1 MFLIGLTG
9 GIASGKSTV
18 AEQWQSFGADVVD
31 ADELSRLAVVP
42 DSVGLHKVVER
53 FGTGIL
59 LENGELDRKSLA
71 VQVFNDEKNRKDLES
86 ILHPIIRKLSL
97 ERIEKSEAKLVVYVI
112 PLLVETQSDLP
123 FDYVVTVE
131 APETVRLE
139 RLQAGRGL
147 SHADAKARVESQASS
162 VQRANVAD
170 RILNSNQDMPLFLN
184 DSRILYG
191 ELEKLALEKEELHGE

>member
-18 AEQWQSFGADVVD
+18 AEQWKSFGADVVD

-42 DSVGLHKVVER
+42 DSVGLQKIVER

-71 VQVFNDEKNRKDLES
+71 VQVFNDDKKRKDLES
-86 ILHPIIRKLSL
+86 ILHPIIRQLSL
-97 ERIEKSEAKLVVYVI
+97 ERLEKSEAKLVVYVI

-131 APETVRLE
+131 APEAVRLE
-139 RLQAGRGL
+139 RLQTGRGL
-147 SHADAKARVESQASS
+147 SHADAKTRVDSQASS

-191 ELEKLALEKEELHGE
+191 ELVKLALEKEKLRGE